1 MSVFLLRGGAGAYMA
16 SLLQPDRF
24 LLLLR
29 VSYLGLYLT
38 LMLPR
43 CLVSLV
49 LLQMVPVTVDVGERS
64 LCSVVTLDR
73 RPRILA
79 ASAQMIMITWLH
91 SVIGELA

>member
-16 SLLQPDRF
+16 SLDRF
-24 LLLLR
+24 LLLLP

-38 LMLPR
+38 LMLLR

-49 LLQMVPVTVDVGERS
+49 LFQIVLGAVEVEERS
-64 LCSVVTLDR
+64 LCSVVTRDR

-79 ASAQMIMITWLH
+79 ALAHMIMIT
-91 SVIGELA
+91 